1 MQRIESITHAY
12 TQAPWRRQ
20 MQYLIL
26 FLLILVFAALVAG
39 LYLNVTAQSATIGSE
54 IQIMQ
59 AEIIRLERENA
70 GLQAYLGDLMSAEN
84 MHRRA
89 RELGFEPVQID
100 QAVYLL
106 VPGYVER
113 QPIMVAPTYQRQVVR
128 ASVRPPEY
136 TEPLFPWLERRI
148 MKVIFP
154 VLETRQ

>member
-1 MQRIESITHAY
+1 MERIESLTHAY
-12 TQAPWRRQ
+12 TQAPWRKQ

-39 LYLNVTAQSATIGSE
+39 LYLNVTAQSATVGSE
-54 IQIMQ
+54 IQKMQ
-59 AEIIRLERENA
+59 AEIEKLERDNA
-70 GLQAYLGDLMSAEN
+70 SLQAYLGELKSAEN

-89 RELGFEPVQID
+89 RELGFEPVQMD

-106 VPGYVER
+106 VPGYVEP
-113 QPIMVAPTYQRQVVR
+113 QPLKVAPTYQRQVVS

-136 TEPLFPWLERRI
+136 TEPLFPWLEHHI

-154 VLETRQ
+154 VLESRQ